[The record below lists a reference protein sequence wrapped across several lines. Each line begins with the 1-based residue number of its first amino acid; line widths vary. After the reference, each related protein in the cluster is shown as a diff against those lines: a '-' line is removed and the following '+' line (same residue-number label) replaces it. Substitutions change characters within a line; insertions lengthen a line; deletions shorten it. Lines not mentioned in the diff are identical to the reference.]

1 MLKYLRIFFIPI
13 LLFGLVICLFLSA
26 PQEENR
32 EPQTRN
38 VPKVSSK
45 VPKAFSNDSTDSAS
59 PEEDISRI
67 SREDIPEIKRI
78 IEYQQQWEG
87 KPSGSKVFIDG
98 EWVQLKYG
106 KNVFHTGPEPRNF
119 TPEERK
125 RMDELNRLIT
135 AETTTAQERKRYS
148 VERLKLINDIIVGQP
163 LRTTIVQKIP
173 PDVSREVMMRF
184 EKLEMESFMEM
195 LNKENK
201 DRTETKLNR
210 LIENGIFDRAEL
222 IADGV
227 IDAEGRLIQS
237 QSPHHHHHPTP
248 DDTTH
253 PSSTHGLGDFSDGH
267 TASETVSQPPQVMD
281 VTEPIPTDGLDRSQ
295 EWEWM
300 RSGIESE
307 SEWEQLLQEL
317 EAKLKTYQGTA
328 TTPEQITPGAT
339 SPPKRR
345 DVMLRDRTKQH
356 RKVDKPPHRPR
367 DTHPKA
373 KSK

>member
-1 MLKYLRIFFIPI
+1 
-13 LLFGLVICLFLSA
+13 
-26 PQEENR
+26 
-32 EPQTRN
+32 
-38 VPKVSSK
+38 
-45 VPKAFSNDSTDSAS
+45 
-59 PEEDISRI
+59 
-67 SREDIPEIKRI
+67 
-78 IEYQQQWEG
+78 
-87 KPSGSKVFIDG
+87 
-98 EWVQLKYG
+98 
-106 KNVFHTGPEPRNF
+106 
-119 TPEERK
+119 
-125 RMDELNRLIT
+125 MDELNRLIT
-135 AETTTAQERKRYS
+135 AQTTTAQERKRYS
-148 VERLKLINDIIVGQP
+148 VERLKLINDTIVGQP
-163 LRTTIVQKIP
+163 PRTTILHKNP
-173 PDVSREVMMRF
+173 PDVAREVIMRF
-184 EKLEMESFMEM
+184 EKFEDEYLTQMYFKKA
-195 LNKENK
+195 KERSE
-201 DRTETKLNR
+201 RTLNR
-210 LIENGIFDRAEL
+210 LVENGIFDRAEL

-339 SPPKRR
+339 SPPKRT
-345 DVMLRDRTKQH
+345 DAMLKERTKEH
-356 RKVDKPPHRPR
+356 RKADKPPRRSRYTP
-367 DTHPKA
+367 PKA
-373 KSK
+373 ETK

>member
-1 MLKYLRIFFIPI
+1 
-13 LLFGLVICLFLSA
+13 
-26 PQEENR
+26 
-32 EPQTRN
+32 

-45 VPKAFSNDSTDSAS
+45 VPKAFSNNSTDSPS
-59 PEEDISRI
+59 PEGDIPSI
-67 SREDIPEIKRI
+67 PREDIPEIKRI
-78 IEYQQQWEG
+78 IEYRKQWEG
-87 KPSGSKVFIDG
+87 KPSRSKVLVNG

-125 RMDELNRLIT
+125 RMDELKRLIT
-135 AETTTAQERKRYS
+135 AETTTAQDRKRYYE
-148 VERLKLINDIIVGQP
+148 ERGKIIKNSGILGQQS
-163 LRTTIVQKIP
+163 RITIVQKIP

-356 RKVDKPPHRPR
+356 RKVDKPPRRSRYTP
-367 DTHPKA
+367 PKA
-373 KSK
+373 ETK

>member
-1 MLKYLRIFFIPI
+1 MSKYLKILFIPI
-13 LLFGLVICLFLSA
+13 LLFISVICLLLPA
-26 PQEENR
+26 PQEGNR
-32 EPQTRN
+32 EPQIHN
-38 VPKVSSK
+38 VPKAS
-45 VPKAFSNDSTDSAS
+45 SNDSTDSAS
-59 PEEDISRI
+59 SEGDVPVIS
-67 SREDIPEIKRI
+67 EGGIPGIKEIAD
-78 IEYQQQWEG
+78 YQQQWEG

-106 KNVFHTGPEPRNF
+106 KSIFRTGPEPRNF

-135 AETTTAQERKRYS
+135 AETTTAQERKRYAT
-148 VERLKLINDIIVGQP
+148 ERLKLINDTIVGQP
-163 LRTTIVQKIP
+163 PRTTILHKNP
-173 PDVSREVMMRF
+173 PDVAREVIMRF
-184 EKLEMESFMEM
+184 EKFEDEYLTQMYFKKA
-195 LNKENK
+195 KERSE
-201 DRTETKLNR
+201 RTLNR
-210 LIENGIFDRAEL
+210 LVENGIFDRTEL

-356 RKVDKPPHRPR
+356 RKVDKPPRRSRYTP
-367 DTHPKA
+367 PKA
-373 KSK
+373 ETK